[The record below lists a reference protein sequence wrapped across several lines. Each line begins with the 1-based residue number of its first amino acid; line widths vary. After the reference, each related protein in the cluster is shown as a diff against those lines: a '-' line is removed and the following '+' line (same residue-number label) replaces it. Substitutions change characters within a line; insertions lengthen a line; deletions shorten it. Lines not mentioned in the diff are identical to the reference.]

1 MPSSCAFA
9 LIELRMEDEKMKL
22 YWIGILSAALVATC
36 ISSNGFAADEMKL
49 QAISDNAI
57 KPIMDKYG
65 IPGMAVA
72 ITVDGEDHIYN
83 YGVVSKDTNKP
94 VTAATMFELGS
105 ISKTF
110 TVTLTSY
117 AEVTGRLSLSD
128 KASKY
133 LPSMK
138 GSPFGDVALMN
149 LGTHT
154 AGGFPLQIPDDVKT
168 EKQLMDYFEA
178 WRPSYEAGTHRTYAN
193 PSIGMLGYITAKSM
207 QRDFAALMQDE
218 LFPSLGLKSTYINV
232 PKSRVADYAQ
242 GYKRSGEPARMTPAI
257 LSSEAYG
264 VKSTASDMIR
274 FIDANMG
281 LVDLDEKLRQAITNT
296 HREYFDVGA
305 MTQDLIW
312 EQYSYPAKLTT
323 LMENNSSAMLK
334 SIPVKQLK
342 PAMEP
347 RDDVW
352 INKTGSTNGFGAY
365 VAFIPKERV
374 GIVILANKNYP
385 NEDRVSA
392 AYQILTDITSAR

>member
-1 MPSSCAFA
+1 MLMRPLA
-9 LIELRMEDEKMKL
+9 LRKLLPEDEKMKCDWL
-22 YWIGILSAALVATC
+22 GILSAALVSTC
-36 ISSNGFAADEMKL
+36 VSTSGFAADEMKL
-49 QAISDNAI
+49 KAISDAAI
-57 KPIMDKYG
+57 KPVMDKYG

-72 ITVDGEDHIYN
+72 ITVDGENHIFN
-83 YGVVSKDTNKP
+83 YGVVSKDTGRP
-94 VTAATMFELGS
+94 VTATTMFELGS

-117 AEVTGRLSLSD
+117 AEAIGRLSLSD
-128 KASKY
+128 QVSKY

-138 GSPFGDVALMN
+138 GKPFGEVALMN
-149 LGTHT
+149 LATHT
-154 AGGFPLQIPDDVKT
+154 AGGFPLQVPDDIKT
-168 EKQLMDYFEA
+168 EKQLIDYFKT

-207 QRDFAALMQDE
+207 DEGFVALME
-218 LFPSLGLKSTYINV
+218 GKLFPSLGLKSTFIDV
-232 PKSRVADYAQ
+232 PKLRMADYAQ
-242 GYKRSGEPARMTPAI
+242 GYKRNGDPARMTSAS

-274 FIDANMG
+274 FVDANMG
-281 LVDLDEKLRQAITNT
+281 LVKLDETFQRAITNT

-305 MTQDLIW
+305 MTQGLIW
-312 EQYSYPAKLTT
+312 EQYSYPTTLTT
-323 LMENNSSAMLK
+323 LMDNNSSAMLK
-334 SIPVKQLK
+334 TIPVKQLT
-342 PAMEP
+342 PATEP
-347 RDDVW
+347 RDDQW

-392 AYQILTDITSAR
+392 AYRILTDIISAP

>member
-1 MPSSCAFA
+1 MT
-9 LIELRMEDEKMKL
+9 RD
-22 YWIGILSAALVATC
+22 WIGILSAVLVSTC
-36 ISSNGFAADEMKL
+36 ISTSGFAADELKL
-49 QAISDNAI
+49 KAISDAAI

-65 IPGMAVA
+65 IPGIAVA
-72 ITVDGEDHIYN
+72 ITADGQNHIFN
-83 YGVVSKDTNKP
+83 YGVESKDTGRP
-94 VTAATMFELGS
+94 VTSATMFELGS

-117 AEVTGRLSLSD
+117 ADVTGRLSLSD

-138 GSPFGDVALMN
+138 GRPFGDVVLMD

-154 AGGFPLQIPDDVKT
+154 AGGFPLQVPDDVKT
-168 EKQLMDYFEA
+168 EKQLMEYLA
-178 WRPSYEAGTHRTYAN
+178 TWKPSYAAGTHRTYAN
-193 PSIGMLGYITAKSM
+193 PSIGALGYITAKSM
-207 QRDFAALMQDE
+207 GNDFAALMEEQ
-218 LFPSLGLKSTYINV
+218 LFPSLGLTSTYINV
-232 PKSRVADYAQ
+232 PKSKMADYAQ
-242 GYKRSGEPARMTPAI
+242 GYKRSGEPARMTTAT

-264 VKSTASDMIR
+264 VKSTAGDMIR

-281 LVDLDEKLRQAITNT
+281 LVELDDKLQQAITNT
-296 HREYFDVGA
+296 HTGYFDVGA

-312 EQYSYPAKLTT
+312 EQYSYPATLTT
-323 LMENNSSAMLK
+323 LMDNNSSAMLK
-334 SIPVKQLK
+334 TIPVKQLM
-342 PAMEP
+342 PAMKP

-365 VAFIPKERV
+365 VAFVPKERL

-392 AYQILTDITSAR
+392 AYQILTDIISAR

>member
-1 MPSSCAFA
+1 MN
-9 LIELRMEDEKMKL
+9 RN
-22 YWIGILSAALVATC
+22 WIKILSAALVSTC
-36 ISSNGFAADEMKL
+36 ISTSGLAADALKL
-49 QAISDNAI
+49 KAISDAAI
-57 KPIMDKYG
+57 RPIMDKYG

-72 ITVDGEDHIYN
+72 IAVDGQNHIFN
-83 YGVVSKDTNKP
+83 YGVESKDTNRP
-94 VTAATMFELGS
+94 VSPATMFELGS

-117 AEVTGRLSLSD
+117 ADVTGRLSLSD

-133 LPSMK
+133 LPAMK
-138 GSPFGDVALMN
+138 GRPFGDVVLTD

-154 AGGFPLQIPDDVKT
+154 AGGFPLQVPDEVKT
-168 EKQLMDYFEA
+168 EKQLIEYLA
-178 WRPSYEAGTHRTYAN
+178 TWKPSYAAGTHRTYAN

-207 QRDFAALMQDE
+207 NDGFVALME
-218 LFPSLGLKSTYINV
+218 GKLFPSLGLKSTFIDV
-232 PKSRVADYAQ
+232 PKSRMANYAQ
-242 GYKRSGEPARMTPAI
+242 GYKRNGEPARMTPAI

-281 LVDLDEKLRQAITNT
+281 LVELGDKLQQAINNT
-296 HREYFDVGA
+296 HRGYFDVGA

-312 EQYSYPAKLTT
+312 EQYSYPATLTT
-323 LMENNSSAMLK
+323 LLDNNSSAMLK
-334 SIPVKQLK
+334 TIPVKQLT

-347 RDDVW
+347 REDVW

-365 VAFIPKERV
+365 VAFIPKERL

-392 AYQILTDITSAR
+392 AYRILTDITSAR